1 MRKAAI
7 ALFGLLL
14 TSFAACNRDGVIEAD
29 ASPAPVIALDSETG
43 VYTVK
48 AGRELTISPRYE
60 YADDAR
66 FSWTVDGRVIGEE
79 PSLVFRAETV
89 GKVYVLLEVSTRY
102 GTASEELRVDVT
114 ALEVPTVSIPGAEE
128 GFTIL
133 TDSDLVL
140 KPSVAQVSIPVSY
153 SWSVDGREVSTERDY
168 TFRSAEAGT
177 YALRF
182 AASNEDGT
190 DTVEFSVRVAA
201 PEDMPFGWTFER
213 TEYNVSAGRTI
224 RLMPLDVV
232 NAFDAEYV
240 WTLDGKTVQRGA
252 DPAYRFTAAEEGE
265 HRATV
270 TMRNSHLSVSQ
281 TLTVR
286 VCPPAGR
293 YYRPRSATSGADW
306 NRVYEFLP
314 APGQFVNEN
323 CTAATMEEACAYAED
338 RMMRNTYVS
347 LGGFGGYIVV
357 GFDHSIDASGGYDL
371 AIVGNSFEGSSEPGI
386 VWVMQDENGDGLP
399 NDTWYELKGSET
411 GKAET
416 LQDYAVTA
424 RAEPEWRRAGQTTAA
439 AAGRSTT

>member
-43 VYTVK
+43 VYSVK

-153 SWSVDGREVSTERDY
+153 SWSADGREVSTERDY

-182 AASNEDGT
+182 AASNEDGRIPSSFPCGSLRPKT
-190 DTVEFSVRVAA
+190 CR
-201 PEDMPFGWTFER
+201 
-213 TEYNVSAGRTI
+213 SAGRSSGPST
-224 RLMPLDVV
+224 MSP
-232 NAFDAEYV
+232 
-240 WTLDGKTVQRGA
+240 Q
-252 DPAYRFTAAEEGE
+252 AA
-265 HRATV
+265 
-270 TMRNSHLSVSQ
+270 
-281 TLTVR
+281 
-286 VCPPAGR
+286 P
-293 YYRPRSATSGADW
+293 SAS
-306 NRVYEFLP
+306 
-314 APGQFVNEN
+314 
-323 CTAATMEEACAYAED
+323 C
-338 RMMRNTYVS
+338 
-347 LGGFGGYIVV
+347 
-357 GFDHSIDASGGYDL
+357 
-371 AIVGNSFEGSSEPGI
+371 
-386 VWVMQDENGDGLP
+386 
-399 NDTWYELKGSET
+399 
-411 GKAET
+411 
-416 LQDYAVTA
+416 
-424 RAEPEWRRAGQTTAA
+424 
-439 AAGRSTT
+439 RSTW